1 MKKYMIGLTWV
12 LFALSALTDLGNVI
26 FVILLAVGWI
36 LVAWYQ
42 RLLSGKE
49 RT

>member
-12 LFALSALTDLGNVI
+12 LFAMSALTDLGNVI
-26 FVILLAVGWI
+26 FVMLLAVGWI

-42 RLLSGKE
+42 RPRSG
-49 RT
+49 